1 MRLSPAF
8 IALLV
13 GCLSAGASLLFREI
27 CSKYL
32 PISLPEVLFL
42 IIQGLFA
49 ALLARVL
56 RLAIWWQWIL
66 FTFPLAIWLAL
77 KLDLTPSFLF
87 GGFLL
92 FVLMYWSVF
101 LTQVPYY
108 PSGQGVCDVVAKL
121 IDHDKQLKILEI
133 GSGLGGFSIQLA
145 KIHPKS
151 SYMGIEIAPLPFW
164 ISFIRSKYQGSKVRF
179 RLGNYEKVDF
189 GDFDLVFAYLSP
201 AAMPKLFEQCKAQMK
216 SGSILIS
223 HEFIVPGIKPSTI
236 LQSDHDSRVTYL
248 YEIA

>member
-1 MRLSPAF
+1 MRLSPAI

-13 GCLSAGASLLFREI
+13 GSLSAVASILFQEI

-32 PISLPEVLFL
+32 LLTLPEVVFL
-42 IIQGLFA
+42 IIEGLVA

-56 RLAIWWQWIL
+56 KLAIWWQWIL

-108 PSGQGVCDVVAKL
+108 PSGQGACDIVAKL
-121 IDHDKQLKILEI
+121 IDRNKRLAILEI

-151 SYMGIEIAPLPFW
+151 SYLGIEIAPLPFL
-164 ISFIRSKYQGSKVRF
+164 ISLIRSKSQGSKVSF
-179 RLGNYEKVDF
+179 KLGNYEKVDF
-189 GDFDLVFAYLSP
+189 ANFDLVFAYLSP
-201 AAMPKLFEQCKAQMK
+201 AAMPKLYEQCKAQMRP
-216 SGSILIS
+216 GSMLVS
-223 HEFIVPGIKPSTI
+223 HEFIVPDVKPSNI
-236 LQSDHDSRVTYL
+236 LQSDRDSKVTYV
-248 YEIA
+248 YQIV

>member
-1 MRLSPAF
+1 MRLSPAL

-13 GCLSAGASLLFREI
+13 GCFSAGLSLLLEQI

-32 PISLPEVLFL
+32 AITLPQLFFL
-42 IIQGLFA
+42 IIQGFIA
-49 ALLARVL
+49 ALLARAFK
-56 RLAIWWQWIL
+56 LAIWWQWIL
-66 FTFPLAIWLAL
+66 FIFPLAIWLAL

-87 GGFLL
+87 GGFLV

-108 PSGQGVCDVVAKL
+108 PSGQGVCDIVARL
-121 IDHDKQLKILEI
+121 VDHEKQLKILEI

-151 SYMGIEIAPLPFW
+151 TYMGIEIAPLPFL
-164 ISFIRSKYQGSKVRF
+164 ISFIRSKYQGSKVSF

-189 GDFDLVFAYLSP
+189 AQVDLVFAYLSP
-201 AAMPKLFEQCKAQMK
+201 AAMPKLYAQCTAQMK
-216 SGSILIS
+216 PGSILVS
-223 HEFIVPGIKPSTI
+223 HEFNVPGVKPSNTV
-236 LQSDHDSRVTYL
+236 QSDLDSKVTYL